1 MTRNNPTA
9 GEVYRHFR
17 GRCYR
22 VLHIAIATETKEKV
36 VVYQPLEG
44 DGRVYTS
51 LLEKFMEPV
60 DLEKYGETGQK
71 YRFER
76 IDTEDALDDLEILE
90 LAHQKEKESQADEKT
105 ELSES
110 EEQQAMI
117 LEFLDLDTIGD
128 KIQYLQKNRLKF
140 KERFLTAAAES
151 LEYAER
157 EETIEERYAG
167 ILRFL
172 RTKERYESGR
182 LR

>member
-22 VLHIAIATETKEKV
+22 ILHIAIATETKEKV

-51 LLEKFMEPV
+51 LLERFMETV
-60 DLEKYGETGQK
+60 DPEKYGETGQK

-76 IDTEDALDDLEILE
+76 VDTEDVLDDLEILE
-90 LAHQKEKESQADEKT
+90 RAHQQAVEKAKEEPER
-105 ELSES
+105 SEA
-110 EEQQAMI
+110 EEQHAMI